1 MKSLNARTSRRGR
14 QKKST
19 VKSQSNGA
27 DHYRSFFEHALE
39 GLFRST
45 PEGRFT
51 EVNPALVRMLGYR
64 SAEEVLALHIPD
76 DLYVDPAQR
85 ERLRAAYESGGVMQG
100 VEVLWK
106 KKNGE
111 HLVVSLHGTVLRDAR
126 GKLLGYEGLVLDV
139 TERK

>member
-1 MKSLNARTSRRGR
+1 MKSLNTRTGRQVR
-14 QKKST
+14 QKKAE
-19 VKSQSNGA
+19 VKTPSAEASR
-27 DHYRSFFEHALE
+27 YRSFFEQALE

-85 ERLRAAYESGGVMQG
+85 EQLRANYENRGTVHGT
-100 VEVLWK
+100 ELLWK
-106 KKNGE
+106 KKTGE
-111 HLVVSLHGTVLRDAR
+111 PIVVSLHASVVRD
-126 GKLLGYEGLVLDV
+126 
-139 TERK
+139 